1 MDTHRKRII
10 ENQKENKN
18 NQDISQPDSEIY
30 DFLDSNLEKESV
42 DGFSLGFSSNIIR
55 KIEAKQQ
62 RRFNVKIYGLI
73 SILALMSI
81 PLFISFLNK
90 DFILMLFSVLL
101 KHKFTFAFLIIAV
114 ILIQFGEKLINPKKD
129 LHSE

>member
-42 DGFSLGFSSNIIR
+42 DSFSLGFSTNIVR

-62 RRFNVKIYGLI
+62 RRFNIKIYGLV
-73 SILALMSI
+73 SILALINI
-81 PLFISFLNK
+81 PLFIGLFNK
-90 DFILMLFSVLL
+90 EFILMLFLVLL
-101 KHKFTFAFLIIAV
+101 QHKFTFAFFIIAFV
-114 ILIQFGEKLINPKKD
+114 LIQFGEKLITPKKD
-129 LHSE
+129 T

>member
-1 MDTHRKRII
+1 MGTHRKTII
-10 ENQKENKN
+10 ENQKENKIA
-18 NQDISQPDSEIY
+18 QDNSGPDSEIY
-30 DFLDSNLEKESV
+30 DFLDSNLEKEGV
-42 DGFSLGFSSNIIR
+42 DGFSLGFSRNIIR

-129 LHSE
+129 LHS